1 MTRTKITSGC
11 VVYWSLT
18 DAFEL
23 ERLKAGWTALG
34 YEKHVP
40 EQRSPLVCLKDALN
54 EVMGDR
60 ETLVRPLKAGNGYAV
75 VREAKGDDEN
85 DYQTLFNARVP
96 LHSNLPVFS
105 VSGEKVDQVTEAFH
119 RYRRTATAAQVS
131 GKLVNILYQLNGT
144 RLRASGGVYWLSGS
158 ALDDWELATTV
169 MVNAGHGTPVAYV
182 IEHELTP
189 GAVLAVKDGLVN
201 DIQTRIAQLHAEI
214 GSGEMGARGLE
225 ARERDIIDLQNKV
238 LDYEQMLD
246 VSLGDVRKG
255 LDELAVA
262 TATAQMMLMAIHNA
276 DGTPLVGAG
285 SDS

>member
-1 MTRTKITSGC
+1 MTKTKIQSGA
-11 VVYWSLT
+11 VIYWSLV
-18 DAFEL
+18 DQFDL
-23 ERLKAGWTALG
+23 ERLKSGWSALG

-54 EVMGDR
+54 EVVADK
-60 ETLVRPLKAGNGYAV
+60 ETLICPLKAGNGYAV
-75 VREAKGDDEN
+75 VREAKGEDEN
-85 DYQTLFNARVP
+85 QYQTIFNSRVP
-96 LHSNLPVFS
+96 QHSNIPVFS
-105 VSGEKVDQVTEAFH
+105 VSGETVDRVTEAFH
-119 RYRRTATAAQVS
+119 KYRRTATAAQVS

-144 RLRASGGVYWLSGS
+144 RLRNSGGVYWISGS
-158 ALDDWELATTV
+158 ALDDWELAATV
-169 MVNAGHGTPVAYV
+169 MINAGMGVPQAYV

-225 ARERDIIDLQNKV
+225 ARQADIVELQNKV

-246 VSLGDVRKG
+246 VSLVDIKKG
-255 LDELAVA
+255 LESLSTA

-276 DGTPLVGAG
+276 ETSPYAGVG